1 MTNTTPTPE
10 LVAWRL
16 SDDDHSTQAY
26 IRMSTSVSARVEQ
39 LRLAPLASD
48 PTELRQ
54 QATTLQHAFPRTTT
68 LNTWA
73 LDHLVDA
80 RTTQDLIN
88 RLRGERDL
96 ARADRD
102 AFQASEARLLVKLE
116 DAEKTINRLASA
128 IPNATNATPRDR
140 DRTAKIVDPDKFD
153 GSRDKLKAFK
163 DQLMLA
169 VSGNQSRFPNLQ
181 HRLRYAYQFL
191 TGKAQ
196 RTMRIHL
203 RKVTTLDG
211 EETYEVSF
219 DSFAAFL
226 AALERHFG
234 DPDEKHTASVALDRL
249 RQGNRE
255 FNQYYADFQEL
266 MDILD
271 HMDDASRRHALTR
284 GLSNEMQDALAIYP
298 APEDESL
305 NQYIIRLNALDCRLR
320 ARQNRKNNH
329 HNHSHNQNCRHSTSP
344 PSSAVA
350 TTATGTAAGPMDL
363 SATRG
368 PISAAERARRRAKGL
383 CMYCGGT
390 GHFAA
395 ECPLRAAPAGRN
407 AGTPG
412 PRTPARRAIAGAVAA
427 VTPGHVSDLEDS
439 DSEPEASN
447 GASKPAG
454 KGKAQE

>member
-1 MTNTTPTPE
+1 MTNTTTPTPE
-10 LVAWRL
+10 LVAWKL

-54 QATTLQHAFPRTTT
+54 QATTLQHALPRTTT

-80 RTTQDLIN
+80 QPMQDLIN
-88 RLRGERDL
+88 RLRSERDI

-102 AFQASEARLLVKLE
+102 SFQAEEARLMIKLE

-128 IPNATNATPRDR
+128 IPNATPRDR

-169 VSGNQSRFPNLQ
+169 VSSNHSRFPNLQ

-219 DSFAAFL
+219 DTFAAFL

-298 APEDESL
+298 APENESL

-320 ARQNRKNNH
+320 ARQNRKN
-329 HNHSHNQNCRHSTSP
+329 HNHSHNQNGRHPTSSS
-344 PSSAVA
+344 SSAG
-350 TTATGTAAGPMDL
+350 TSTATGTAAGPMDL

-395 ECPLRAAPAGRN
+395 ECPLRATPAG
-407 AGTPG
+407 T

-439 DSEPEASN
+439 DSESET
-447 GASKPAG
+447 SKPGRPAG